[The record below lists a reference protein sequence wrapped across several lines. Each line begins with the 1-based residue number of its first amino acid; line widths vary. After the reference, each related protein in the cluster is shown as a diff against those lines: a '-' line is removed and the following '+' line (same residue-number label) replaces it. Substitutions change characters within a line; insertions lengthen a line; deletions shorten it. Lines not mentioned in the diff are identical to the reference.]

1 MKQPRNNNCLPT
13 KSRCSVR
20 LGSRNRTMRELTT
33 TFRVKQLLYAAL
45 LSLLLPAAAAADF
58 RINIPKRTK
67 PTKVQQLN
75 RDGVSA
81 VQKHDYDAARKL
93 FYKAYLLDPDDPFT
107 LNNLGY
113 MAELDGDS
121 ERAQRFYDL
130 AQQQNSDARID
141 RSGSEQVVGKTVAE
155 VAGHAEQGNMQ
166 INQLNIRALQLLMKD
181 RAPEADV
188 VLTQSLALDPKNP
201 FTLNNLGFAKEKE
214 GELEAALGYYAKAA
228 ALNSKDPIIVTVNKD
243 WRGRPISEVAADNA
257 VKVRMLMRQE
267 QGARSLAK
275 VARLNLQGVSALNR
289 NDKRAA
295 RGYFEQAYKLDP
307 TDAFTL
313 NNMGYVS
320 EMEGDQES
328 AQFFYAK
335 AQQADHSSQL
345 VTVSNRA
352 EAEGHKVASV
362 ADTSETHVE
371 NKMEAA
377 IQQRRAQGGTPALK
391 RRGAAAAAPQPSQPQ
406 DKNQWQQQ
414 PPPNQNQQ
422 QQDQNPNPPQ

>member
-1 MKQPRNNNCLPT
+1 MQ
-13 KSRCSVR
+13 
-20 LGSRNRTMRELTT
+20 ELTT

-45 LSLLLPAAAAADF
+45 LSLLLPAAASADF

-75 RDGVSA
+75 RDGVTA
-81 VQKHDYDAARKL
+81 VQKHDYDAARRL

-130 AQQQNSDARID
+130 AQQQSSDARID
-141 RSGSEQVVGKTVAE
+141 RSDSEQVVGKTVAE

-166 INQLNIRALQLLMKD
+166 VNQLNIRALQLLMKD

-188 VLTQSLALDPKNP
+188 VLTQSLALDPMNP

-214 GELEAALGYYAKAA
+214 GELEAALGYYSKAA

-257 VKVRMLMRQE
+257 DKVRLLMRQE
-267 QGARSLAK
+267 QGARGLAK

-335 AQQADHSSQL
+335 AQQADHSSRL

-371 NKMEAA
+371 NKMQAA
-377 IQQRRAQGGTPALK
+377 IQQRRTQGGTPTLK
-391 RRGAAAAAPQPSQPQ
+391 RRGGAVEAAPQPSQPQ
-406 DKNQWQQQ
+406 DQNQWQQQ
-414 PPPNQNQQ
+414 PSPNQNQQ
-422 QQDQNPNPPQ
+422 QDQTPQPQNQPPNEQPQNQTAPQ